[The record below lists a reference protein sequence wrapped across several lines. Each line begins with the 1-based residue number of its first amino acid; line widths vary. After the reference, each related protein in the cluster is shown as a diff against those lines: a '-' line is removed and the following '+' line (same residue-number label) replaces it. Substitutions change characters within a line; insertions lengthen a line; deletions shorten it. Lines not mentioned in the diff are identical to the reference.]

1 MTRDM
6 ELLIP
11 LARKFNLT
19 YTAFGETIIKGNSP
33 SAGNLT
39 LQMTIHSGLE
49 PSPITLIGNPA
60 YDILS
65 GTIKATYSSHR
76 GFKAADTIIVAPGIM
91 TGNTGR
97 SHLTI
102 EESIIPY

>member
-1 MTRDM
+1 MALDM

-11 LARKFNLT
+11 LARKFYLT

-33 SAGNLT
+33 STGNLT

-49 PSPITLIGNPA
+49 PSSIAPVGNPA
-60 YDILS
+60 YVFLS
-65 GTIKATYSSHR
+65 GTIKATYSSHC
-76 GFKAADTIIVAPGIM
+76 GFKAADTIIVAPGVM

-97 SHLTI
+97 SRLTFI
-102 EESIIPY
+102 